1 MKNTNKMHKLNLN
14 REQLVILQDLV
25 SKERFLI
32 DDNNKIELAYV
43 VGMNEMFKANSN

>member
-1 MKNTNKMHKLNLN
+1 MKTVNLT

-32 DDNNKIELAYV
+32 DDNNKIELANV
-43 VGMNEMFKANSN
+43 VAMNELFKDLLIN